1 MSPSQGAEPLAFLF
15 DVLGLDCRLRH
26 HRRALTVAEKAEVLR
41 SMAGELQRGISEA
54 KAPWCGALLREM
66 TCCLLEMCPGEGME
80 RMEGM
85 EGIEGGV
92 EGFFSCASLG
102 WGSN

>member
-1 MSPSQGAEPLAFLF
+1 MPYLFPTPPRSTISTSPHPKGAEPLAFLF

-26 HRRALTVAEKAEVLR
+26 HRRALTPPEKAEVLR

-80 RMEGM
+80 GM
-85 EGIEGGV
+85 EG
-92 EGFFSCASLG
+92 FFLVP
-102 WGSN
+102 